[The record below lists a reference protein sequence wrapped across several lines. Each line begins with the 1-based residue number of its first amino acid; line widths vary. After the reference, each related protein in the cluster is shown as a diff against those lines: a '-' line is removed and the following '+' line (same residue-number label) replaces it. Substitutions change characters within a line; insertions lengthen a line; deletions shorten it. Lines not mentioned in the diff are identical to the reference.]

1 MRKRFET
8 LTSTETM
15 NAVEPEKTFSFTD
28 EQLDCLITTSMS
40 FIGPIAKM
48 LVKRH
53 SKQAHSVEDLSLR
66 LADHIESDDEKSTF
80 IKNAKK
86 CL

>member
-1 MRKRFET
+1 MDSPAPDT
-8 LTSTETM
+8 
-15 NAVEPEKTFSFTD
+15 NFSFT
-28 EQLDCLITTSMS
+28 EAQLDCLITTSMT
-40 FIGPIAKM
+40 FIGPIAKV

-66 LADHIESDDEKSTF
+66 LADHIESDTDKNTF
-80 IKNAKK
+80 IKNAKN